1 MSIAIASDHAGFGLK
16 KTVVEY
22 LEHHGLEYLDLGVRS
37 EERVDYP
44 DYGFAAA
51 QAVASGQ
58 CTVGIIICG
67 TGIGIS
73 ITANKV
79 RGIRAALCCSEYMA
93 EMARKHND
101 ANVLALGGRVISS
114 EQAEKIV
121 DVFLHTDFEGG
132 RHAQRVQ
139 KIHQLTQR

>member
-22 LEHHGLEYLDLGVRS
+22 LERHRLEYLDLGVRS

-44 DYGFAAA
+44 DYGYAAA

-58 CTVGIIICG
+58 CTAGIIICG

-101 ANVLALGGRVISS
+101 ANMLALGGRVISP
-114 EQAEKIV
+114 ELAEKIV

>member
-16 KTVVEY
+16 KAVVEY
-22 LEHHGLEYLDLGVRS
+22 LERHQLEYLDLGVRS

-44 DYGFAAA
+44 DYGYAAA

-101 ANVLALGGRVISS
+101 ANMLALGGRVISP
-114 EQAEKIV
+114 ELAEKIV
-121 DVFLHTDFEGG
+121 DMFLHTDFEGG

>member
-16 KTVVEY
+16 KAVVEY
-22 LEHHGLEYLDLGVRS
+22 LERHRLEYLDLGVRS

-44 DYGFAAA
+44 DYGYAAA

-58 CTVGIIICG
+58 CTLGIIICG

-101 ANVLALGGRVISS
+101 ANVLALGGRVISPDL
-114 EQAEKIV
+114 AEKIV
-121 DVFLHTDFEGG
+121 DVFLHTDFERG
-132 RHAQRVQ
+132 RHAVRVP
-139 KIHQLTQR
+139 KIHPFTQS

>member
-1 MSIAIASDHAGFGLK
+1 MSIAIASDHAGFELK
-16 KTVVEY
+16 KAVVAY
-22 LEHHGLEYLDLGVRS
+22 LERRRLEYLDLGVRS

-44 DYGFAAA
+44 DYGYAAA

-58 CTVGIIICG
+58 CAMGIIICG

-101 ANVLALGGRVISS
+101 ANMLALGGRVISP
-114 EQAEKIV
+114 EMAEKIV
-121 DVFLHTDFEGG
+121 DVFLQTDFEGG

>member
-16 KTVVEY
+16 KAVVEY
-22 LEHHGLEYLDLGVRS
+22 LERHRLEYLDVGVRS
-37 EERVDYP
+37 EERVDYE
-44 DYGFAAA
+44 DYGYAEA

-58 CTVGIIICG
+58 CTLGIIICG

-101 ANVLALGGRVISS
+101 ANVLALGGRVISPDL
-114 EQAEKIV
+114 AEKIV

-132 RHAQRVQ
+132 RHAGRVQ